1 MDALSKTVDKKADLA
16 YVDNEL
22 SKKANLAD
30 FNQLKDTVSANIDKI
45 TSNSEKISANA
56 KDIEGLKESKAD
68 ASHI

>member
-68 ASHI
+68 AGHI